1 MMSSGASFALL
12 WKDVGRKEGSPA
24 LYWLRDHQ
32 GLGAGGAETAGAR
45 TVLLYVAGSSLC
57 SPTSLWLEVRDTVVA
72 LLWLLPY
79 MSPPVSLAPL
89 LSD

>member
-45 TVLLYVAGSSLC
+45 TVVCGRFFPLFPHKPLAGSQRHCGGSAVATALHVTSC
-57 SPTSLWLEVRDTVVA
+57 FFSPTVV
-72 LLWLLPY
+72 
-79 MSPPVSLAPL
+79 
-89 LSD
+89 